1 MNNIKFFLNF
11 ILLIIKIKNIFNFS
25 DIQKNKVKA
34 CLVIYKSRMVED
46 KINYDN
52 FIEENSK
59 KIKDFKDKVFLFGL
73 TNCYLNINDD
83 YAYKIIYV
91 LNKKTYEPLSKQNF
105 DLLNIENYSEKEF
118 LDKKFQKIINEFTD
132 IFKELKNEGEFGN
145 FNNDNNNNN
154 NKYLNIDEKKMNI
167 INKIVKYIFI
177 LYAIINITIMIY
189 IRIYKVKDI
198 PRGIQTKNKKKEN

>member
-11 ILLIIKIKNIFNFS
+11 ILLIINIKNIFNFT
-25 DIQKNKVKA
+25 DEQKNKVKA
-34 CLVIYKSRMVED
+34 CLVIYKSRMLED

-73 TNCYLNINDD
+73 TNCYLNINDE
-83 YAYKIIYV
+83 YAYNIIYV
-91 LNKKTYEPLSKQNF
+91 LNQKTYEPLSKQNF
-105 DLLNIENYSEKEF
+105 DLLNIENFSEKQVS
-118 LDKKFQKIINEFTD
+118 DKNFQKIINEFTD
-132 IFKELKNEGEFGN
+132 IFKELKDEGEFGN
-145 FNNDNNNNN
+145 SNNNNN
-154 NKYLNIDEKKMNI
+154 NSKYLNIDEKKMNI

>member
-73 TNCYLNINDD
+73 TNCYLNINDE

-91 LNKKTYEPLSKQNF
+91 LNKKTYDPLSKQNF
-105 DLLNIENYSEKEF
+105 DLLNIENFSEKQVS
-118 LDKKFQKIINEFTD
+118 DKNFQKIINEFTD
-132 IFKELKNEGEFGN
+132 IFKELKDEGEFGN
-145 FNNDNNNNN
+145 SNNNNN
-154 NKYLNIDEKKMNI
+154 SKYLNIDEKKMNI

-177 LYAIINITIMIY
+177 LYAIINIIIMIY

-198 PRGIQTKNKKKEN
+198 PRGIQNNNKKKEI

>member
-105 DLLNIENYSEKEF
+105 DLLNIENYSEKKIS
-118 LDKKFQKIINEFTD
+118 DKKFQKIINEFTD
-132 IFKELKNEGEFGN
+132 IFKELKDEGEFGN
-145 FNNDNNNNN
+145 SNNNNN
-154 NKYLNIDEKKMNI
+154 NSKYLNIDEKKMNI

-177 LYAIINITIMIY
+177 LYAIINIIIMIY

-198 PRGIQTKNKKKEN
+198 PRGIQNNNKKKEN

>member
-11 ILLIIKIKNIFNFS
+11 ILLIIKIKNIFNFTEE
-25 DIQKNKVKA
+25 QKNKVKA
-34 CLVIYKSRMVED
+34 CLVIYKSRMFED

-52 FIEENSK
+52 FIKENSK

-73 TNCYLNINDD
+73 TNCYLNINDE

-91 LNKKTYEPLSKQNF
+91 LNKKTFDPLSKQNF
-105 DLLNIENYSEKEF
+105 DLLNIENFSEKQVS
-118 LDKKFQKIINEFTD
+118 DKNFQKIINEFTD
-132 IFKELKNEGEFGN
+132 IFKELKDEGEFGN
-145 FNNDNNNNN
+145 SNNNNN
-154 NKYLNIDEKKMNI
+154 NNSKYLNIDEKKMNI

-177 LYAIINITIMIY
+177 LYAIINIIIMIY

-198 PRGIQTKNKKKEN
+198 PRGIQNNNKKKEN

>member
-105 DLLNIENYSEKEF
+105 DLLNIENFSEKQF
-118 LDKKFQKIINEFTD
+118 FDKKFQKIINEYTD
-132 IFKELKNEGEFGN
+132 IFKELKDEGEFGN
-145 FNNDNNNNN
+145 SNNNNN
-154 NKYLNIDEKKMNI
+154 SKYLNIDEKKMNI

-177 LYAIINITIMIY
+177 LYAIINIIIMIY

-198 PRGIQTKNKKKEN
+198 PRGIQNNNKKKEN

>member
-11 ILLIIKIKNIFNFS
+11 ILLIINIKNIFNFT
-25 DIQKNKVKA
+25 DEQKNKVKA
-34 CLVIYKSRMVED
+34 CLVIYKSRMLED

-73 TNCYLNINDD
+73 TNCYLNINDE
-83 YAYKIIYV
+83 YAYNIIYV
-91 LNKKTYEPLSKQNF
+91 LNQKTYEPLSKQNF
-105 DLLNIENYSEKEF
+105 DLLNIENFSEKQF
-118 LDKKFQKIINEFTD
+118 FDKKFQKIINEYTD
-132 IFKELKNEGEFGN
+132 IFKELKDEGEFGN
-145 FNNDNNNNN
+145 SNNNNN
-154 NKYLNIDEKKMNI
+154 SKYLNIDEKKMNI

-177 LYAIINITIMIY
+177 LYAIINIIIMIY

-198 PRGIQTKNKKKEN
+198 PRGIQNNNKKKEN

>member
-11 ILLIIKIKNIFNFS
+11 ILLILKIKNIFNFTEE
-25 DIQKNKVKA
+25 QKNKVKA
-34 CLVIYKSRMVED
+34 CLVIYKSRMFED

-52 FIEENSK
+52 FIKENSK

-73 TNCYLNINDD
+73 TNCYLNINDE

-91 LNKKTYEPLSKQNF
+91 LNKKTYDPLSKQNF
-105 DLLNIENYSEKEF
+105 DLLNIENFSEKQVS
-118 LDKKFQKIINEFTD
+118 DKNFQKIINEFTD
-132 IFKELKNEGEFGN
+132 IFKELKDEGEFGN
-145 FNNDNNNNN
+145 SNDNNNNS
-154 NKYLNIDEKKMNI
+154 KYLKIDEKKMNI

-177 LYAIINITIMIY
+177 LYAIINFIIMIY

-198 PRGIQTKNKKKEN
+198 PRGIQNNNKKKEN

>member
-105 DLLNIENYSEKEF
+105 DLLNIENFSEKQF
-118 LDKKFQKIINEFTD
+118 FDKKFQKIINEYTD
-132 IFKELKNEGEFGN
+132 IFKELKDEGEFGN
-145 FNNDNNNNN
+145 SNNNNN
-154 NKYLNIDEKKMNI
+154 SKYLNIDEKKMNI

-177 LYAIINITIMIY
+177 LYAIINIIIMIY

>member
-11 ILLIIKIKNIFNFS
+11 ILLIIKIKNIFNFTEE
-25 DIQKNKVKA
+25 QKNKVKA
-34 CLVIYKSRMVED
+34 CLVIYKSRMFED

-52 FIEENSK
+52 FIKENSK

-73 TNCYLNINDD
+73 TNCYLNINDE

-91 LNKKTYEPLSKQNF
+91 LNKKTYDPLSKQNF
-105 DLLNIENYSEKEF
+105 DLLNIENFSEKQVS
-118 LDKKFQKIINEFTD
+118 DKNFQKIINEFTD
-132 IFKELKNEGEFGN
+132 IFKELKDEGEFGN
-145 FNNDNNNNN
+145 SNDNNNNS
-154 NKYLNIDEKKMNI
+154 KYLKIDEKKMNI

-177 LYAIINITIMIY
+177 LYAIINFIIMIY

-198 PRGIQTKNKKKEN
+198 PRGIQNNNKKKEN

>member
-73 TNCYLNINDD
+73 TNCYLNINDE

-91 LNKKTYEPLSKQNF
+91 LNKKTYDPLSKQNF
-105 DLLNIENYSEKEF
+105 DLLNIENFSEKQVS
-118 LDKKFQKIINEFTD
+118 DKNFQKIINEFTD
-132 IFKELKNEGEFGN
+132 IFKELKDEGEFGN
-145 FNNDNNNNN
+145 SNNNNN
-154 NKYLNIDEKKMNI
+154 SKYLNIDEKKMNI

-177 LYAIINITIMIY
+177 LYAIINIIIMIY

-198 PRGIQTKNKKKEN
+198 PRGIQNNNKKKEN

>member
-11 ILLIIKIKNIFNFS
+11 ILLIIKIKNIFNFTEE
-25 DIQKNKVKA
+25 QKNKVKA
-34 CLVIYKSRMVED
+34 CLVIYKSRMFED

-52 FIEENSK
+52 FIKENSK

-73 TNCYLNINDD
+73 TNCYLNINDE

-91 LNKKTYEPLSKQNF
+91 LNKKTYDPLSKQNF
-105 DLLNIENYSEKEF
+105 DLLNIENFSEKQVS
-118 LDKKFQKIINEFTD
+118 DKNFQKIINEFTD
-132 IFKELKNEGEFGN
+132 IFKELKDEGEFGN
-145 FNNDNNNNN
+145 SNNNNN
-154 NKYLNIDEKKMNI
+154 SKYLNIDEKKMNI

-177 LYAIINITIMIY
+177 LYAIINIIIMIY

-198 PRGIQTKNKKKEN
+198 PRGIQNNNKKKEN

>member
-11 ILLIIKIKNIFNFS
+11 ILLIIKIKNIFNFTEE
-25 DIQKNKVKA
+25 QKNKVKA
-34 CLVIYKSRMVED
+34 CLVIYKSRMFED

-52 FIEENSK
+52 FIKENSK

-73 TNCYLNINDD
+73 TNCYLNINDE

-91 LNKKTYEPLSKQNF
+91 LNKKTYDPLSKQNF
-105 DLLNIENYSEKEF
+105 DLLNIENFSEKQVS
-118 LDKKFQKIINEFTD
+118 DKNFQKIINEFTD
-132 IFKELKNEGEFGN
+132 IFKELKDEGEFGN
-145 FNNDNNNNN
+145 SNDNNNNS
-154 NKYLNIDEKKMNI
+154 KYLKIDEKKMNI

-198 PRGIQTKNKKKEN
+198 PRGIQNNNKKKEN

>member
-11 ILLIIKIKNIFNFS
+11 ILLIIKIKNIFNFT
-25 DIQKNKVKA
+25 DEQKNKVKA
-34 CLVIYKSRMVED
+34 CLVIYKSRMFED

-52 FIEENSK
+52 FIKENSK

-73 TNCYLNINDD
+73 TNCYLNINDE

-91 LNKKTYEPLSKQNF
+91 LNKKTYDPLSKQNF
-105 DLLNIENYSEKEF
+105 DLLNIENFSEKQVS
-118 LDKKFQKIINEFTD
+118 DKNFQKIINEFTD
-132 IFKELKNEGEFGN
+132 IFKELKDEGEFGN
-145 FNNDNNNNN
+145 SNDNNNNS
-154 NKYLNIDEKKMNI
+154 KYLKIDEIKMNI

-177 LYAIINITIMIY
+177 LYAIINFIIMIY

-198 PRGIQTKNKKKEN
+198 PRGIQNNNKKKEN

>member
-11 ILLIIKIKNIFNFS
+11 ILLIIKIKNIFNFT
-25 DIQKNKVKA
+25 DEQKNKVKA
-34 CLVIYKSRMVED
+34 CLVIYKSRMFED

-52 FIEENSK
+52 FIKENSK

-73 TNCYLNINDD
+73 TNCYLNINDE

-91 LNKKTYEPLSKQNF
+91 LNKKTYDPLSKQNF
-105 DLLNIENYSEKEF
+105 DLLNIENFSEKQVS
-118 LDKKFQKIINEFTD
+118 DKNFQKIINEFTD
-132 IFKELKNEGEFGN
+132 IFKELKDEREFGN
-145 FNNDNNNNN
+145 SNNNNN
-154 NKYLNIDEKKMNI
+154 SKYLNIDEKKMNI

-177 LYAIINITIMIY
+177 LYAIINIIIMIY

-198 PRGIQTKNKKKEN
+198 PRGIQNNNKKKEN

>member
-91 LNKKTYEPLSKQNF
+91 LNTKTYEPLSKQNF
-105 DLLNIENYSEKEF
+105 DLLNIENFSEKQVS
-118 LDKKFQKIINEFTD
+118 DKNFQKIINEFTD

-145 FNNDNNNNN
+145 FNNDNNNN

-198 PRGIQTKNKKKEN
+198 PRGIQNNNKKKEN

>member
-52 FIEENSK
+52 FIKENSK

-73 TNCYLNINDD
+73 TNCYLNINDE

-91 LNKKTYEPLSKQNF
+91 LNKKTYVPLSKQNF
-105 DLLNIENYSEKEF
+105 DLLNIENFSEKQVS
-118 LDKKFQKIINEFTD
+118 DKNFQKIINEFTD
-132 IFKELKNEGEFGN
+132 IFKELKDEGEFGN
-145 FNNDNNNNN
+145 SNNNNN
-154 NKYLNIDEKKMNI
+154 NSKYLNIDEKKMNI

-177 LYAIINITIMIY
+177 LYAIINIIIMIY

-198 PRGIQTKNKKKEN
+198 PRGIQNNNKKKEN

>member
-11 ILLIIKIKNIFNFS
+11 ILLIIKIKNIFNFTEE
-25 DIQKNKVKA
+25 QKNKVKA
-34 CLVIYKSRMVED
+34 CLVIYKSRMFED

-52 FIEENSK
+52 FIKENSK

-73 TNCYLNINDD
+73 TNCYLNINDE

-91 LNKKTYEPLSKQNF
+91 LNKKTYDPLSKQNF
-105 DLLNIENYSEKEF
+105 DLLNIENFSEKQVS
-118 LDKKFQKIINEFTD
+118 DKNFQKIINEFTD
-132 IFKELKNEGEFGN
+132 IFKELKDEGEFGN
-145 FNNDNNNNN
+145 SNDNNNNS
-154 NKYLNIDEKKMNI
+154 KYLKIDEIKMNI

-177 LYAIINITIMIY
+177 LYAIINFIIMIY

-198 PRGIQTKNKKKEN
+198 PRGIQNNNKKKEN